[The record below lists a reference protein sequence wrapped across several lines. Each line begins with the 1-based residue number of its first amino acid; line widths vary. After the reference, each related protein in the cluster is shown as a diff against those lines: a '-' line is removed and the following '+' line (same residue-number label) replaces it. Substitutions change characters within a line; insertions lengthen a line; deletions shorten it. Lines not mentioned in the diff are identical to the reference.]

1 MSLFRSSKGSTESL
15 KCDNPSLISPTYAS
29 HRFPRAWLAKFARKS
44 ILSALRTAITTGQVV
59 LSEGDTV
66 TAYGTHKP
74 GRNPIHIHVNHQEFW
89 LRLMCSGDVGF
100 SEAFMSS
107 DIEISD
113 LQGAMEIW
121 LDNQIAME
129 RMLTSPMS
137 RASSVVTG
145 LFNLILGQTKHRA
158 RLSAIASYDQSNELF
173 KSFLS
178 KEMMY
183 SCALWGN
190 AEGGVVGDLRNGP
203 RPGDLE
209 DAQRR
214 KIHHVL
220 RTARVRPGHRVL
232 EFGSGWGGL
241 AIEAARMFGCEVDT
255 LTLSVKQKELAEE
268 RINAA
273 GLQDKIRVHLMDYRD
288 IPDAWEKAFDVFISI
303 EMIEHVGANN
313 YSTYFKLV
321 DFALKTQDSV
331 AIVTGSMFPEDRYS
345 RRQPEDFMRR
355 YMWPNS
361 SLPSVSVLIDAAQ
374 KGGKGSFVLE
384 SVENHSAHYPRT
396 LREWARRLDNNMTPD
411 IISKEYPAL
420 NDPASY
426 DAFIR
431 KWRYLFAYAGAG
443 FNKGYITCY
452 MLNFARKFVALA
464 RRSIRVNGS
473 KFCVE
478 TWRENPT
485 DILPMDDPLHDF
497 ADRYYTSIMV
507 TCSWRNEKGKSSV

>member
-1 MSLFRSSKGSTESL
+1 MACEICKEVDS
-15 KCDNPSLISPTYAS
+15 IYSP
-29 HRFPRAWLAKFARKS
+29 
-44 ILSALRTAITTGQVV
+44 
-59 LSEGDTV
+59 
-66 TAYGTHKP
+66 
-74 GRNPIHIHVNHQEFW
+74 
-89 LRLMCSGDVGF
+89 SGDVGF
-100 SEAFMSS
+100 SEAYMSS

-113 LQGAMEIW
+113 LQGAMELW
-121 LDNQIAME
+121 LDNQMAME
-129 RMLTSPMS
+129 KMLSSPMS

-158 RLSAIASYDQSNELF
+158 RLNAIASYDQSNELF
-173 KSFLS
+173 KVPSRLLLFQTFADLETQSFLS

-183 SCALWGN
+183 SCALWDD
-190 AEGGVVGDLRNGP
+190 AEGGVGGDLRNGP
-203 RPGDLE
+203 KLGNLE

-220 RTARVRPGHRVL
+220 RTAHVRPGHRVL

-303 EMIEHVGANN
+303 EMIEHVGASN

-321 DFALKTQDSV
+321 NFALKTQNSV
-331 AIVTGSMFPEDRYS
+331 AIVTGSMFPEDRYT

-384 SVENHSAHYPRT
+384 SMENHSAHYPRT

-420 NDPASY
+420 SDPANY

-431 KWRYLFAYAGAG
+431 KWQYLFAYAGAG

-452 MLNFARKFVALA
+452 MLKFARKVSVVSFIP
-464 RRSIRVNGS
+464 SS
-473 KFCVE
+473 KC
-478 TWRENPT
+478 
-485 DILPMDDPLHDF
+485 
-497 ADRYYTSIMV
+497 
-507 TCSWRNEKGKSSV
+507 